1 MPIKVEVVSTEKYI
15 NWIENL
21 LNEIEEDL

>member
-1 MPIKVEVVSTEKYI
+1 MPIKVEVVSTEKYT